1 MCSCGGTQIKLGLSV
16 IEKITS
22 GMKNC
27 LKGNDDTFSANQGVK
42 PDILVGVNYYWE
54 LIDLNLD
61 KTFEGFYVV
70 TNNLEKAMTR
80 MTERDDMTRNTNVVA
95 CYVSDT
101 VESYRNVGS
110 IGITNSSSIKDDHDA
125 SEQFHRSSKFK
136 DHRYMVSWPYKNFA
150 KQVSDNFL
158 LCYPR
163 SEGALPN

>member
-1 MCSCGGTQIKLGLSV
+1 
-16 IEKITS
+16 
-22 GMKNC
+22 MKNC

-61 KTFEGFYVV
+61 
-70 TNNLEKAMTR
+70 MTK
-80 MTERDDMTRNTNVVA
+80 RDDMTRNTNVVA